1 MKMEPRMKVLF
12 TAIMIGLA
20 TAPGLLVLIAPPVK
34 AQQFKPMSKPVS
46 KEREAAEEYM
56 RKKGRDD
63 GQYKSAI
70 ERLPDKKFDP
80 WANMR

>member
-1 MKMEPRMKVLF
+1 MRRIS
-12 TAIMIGLA
+12 TAIWIALA
-20 TAPGLLVLIAPPVK
+20 IVPGLIALAVTTPVS
-34 AQQFKPMSKPVS
+34 AQFKSISSEKAKDPPKKKP
-46 KEREAAEEYM
+46 
-56 RKKGRDD
+56 DD

>member
-1 MKMEPRMKVLF
+1 MKAF
-12 TAIMIGLA
+12 ITAIMIALA
-20 TAPGLLVLIAPPVK
+20 TVPGLLVLMVPVS
-34 AQQFKPMSKPVS
+34 AQFKGMGAPMKDPNADKKKP
-46 KEREAAEEYM
+46 
-56 RKKGRDD
+56 DD

>member
-1 MKMEPRMKVLF
+1 MKALI
-12 TAIMIGLA
+12 TALMIALA
-20 TAPGLLVLIAPPVK
+20 TVPGLLVLMAPVS
-34 AQQFKPMSKPVS
+34 AQFKGMGNNRVS
-46 KEREAAEEYM
+46 KDGAADQK
-56 RKKGRDD
+56 KKGQED

>member
-1 MKMEPRMKVLF
+1 MDPRRKAFV
-12 TAIMIGLA
+12 TAFWIALA
-20 TAPGLLVLIAPPVK
+20 TVPGLLVLMAPVY
-34 AQQFKPMSKPVS
+34 AQFKGMGSGSKDSSNEKKKP
-46 KEREAAEEYM
+46 AE
-56 RKKGRDD
+56 D

>member
-1 MKMEPRMKVLF
+1 MEPRMKALII
-12 TAIMIGLA
+12 ALIIALA
-20 TAPGLLVLIAPPVK
+20 TAPGLLVLMAGPVN
-34 AQQFKPMSKPVS
+34 AQFKSIGEPSKD
-46 KEREAAEEYM
+46 KNADGH
-56 RKKGRDD
+56 KKKADD

>member
-1 MKMEPRMKVLF
+1 MKALV
-12 TAIMIGLA
+12 TALMMIALA
-20 TAPGLLVLIAPPVK
+20 TVPGLLVLMAPPVN
-34 AQQFKPMSKPVS
+34 AQSFKPMSKPVS

-56 RKKGRDD
+56 KKKSRDD
-63 GQYKSAI
+63 SQYKSAI

>member
-1 MKMEPRMKVLF
+1 MKALI
-12 TAIMIGLA
+12 TAVMIALA
-20 TAPGLLVLIAPPVK
+20 TVPGLLVLVAPPVN

-46 KEREAAEEYM
+46 KEREAAEAAQ
-56 RKKGRDD
+56 KKKSSED
-63 GQYKSAI
+63 GGYKSAI

>member
-1 MKMEPRMKVLF
+1 MKALV
-12 TAIMIGLA
+12 TALMMIALA
-20 TAPGLLVLIAPPVK
+20 TVPGLLVLMAPPVN
-34 AQQFKPMSKPVS
+34 AQSFKPMSKPVS

-56 RKKGRDD
+56 KKKDRDD

>member
-1 MKMEPRMKVLF
+1 MKALI
-12 TAIMIGLA
+12 TAVMIALA
-20 TAPGLLVLIAPPVK
+20 TVPGLLVLMAAPVN
-34 AQQFKPMSKPVS
+34 AQFKSIGEPSKG
-46 KEREAAEEYM
+46 KDHGA
-56 RKKGRDD
+56 KKPQDD

>member
-1 MKMEPRMKVLF
+1 MRREPRMKAFV
-12 TAIMIGLA
+12 TAIMIALA
-20 TAPGLLVLIAPPVK
+20 TVPGFLVMMAAPVSA
-34 AQQFKPMSKPVS
+34 QFKGMGSKG
-46 KEREAAEEYM
+46 KEEA
-56 RKKGRDD
+56 KKPQDD

>member
-1 MKMEPRMKVLF
+1 MKALV
-12 TAIMIGLA
+12 TALMIALA

-34 AQQFKPMSKPVS
+34 AQSFKPMSKPVS
-46 KEREAAEEYM
+46 KEREAAEQAQK
-56 RKKGRDD
+56 KKGDD